1 MQRQTSTGSRRRA
14 ARVLFAGACVAVTV
28 GATGT
33 AAHAEQRESCA
44 SPTGTPYQLKLS
56 ALTGPGG
63 ADLTIAVERDPAC
76 AAVEALKKVQLKIFA
91 EDGSVDD
98 VRNLNDVQAPGGIAT
113 IELGNV
119 ARNRDIEAD
128 VLVQSGTPE
137 RTYVLRGDA
146 TTLLRP
152 DLTIASLE
160 TPARTLSTR
169 TINVRG
175 EIAELNGDVGATATV
190 TLSWGPTVL
199 ATQSATVAKGGRTS
213 VLFSGIALTSPVPV
227 ELTLRLSDASPAET
241 DATNN
246 ARSATVDVTEH
257 ELARS
262 RLLVPSLGGYG
273 AQLNQHV
280 YASITSAPPGSFPDL
295 EAKVKALEPQLVR
308 IFFNEIQERT
318 PDRMASFIET
328 VELAHQAG
336 ATINIT
342 YQTAANAKLQPDRF
356 MGEFAAILDNL
367 VRTRGFTNLRW
378 VTVQNEP
385 NSTLVTLEQYN
396 ALYRALH
403 AHLVARGLR
412 TQIGLM
418 GGDLVENGPPNAA
431 VPNHRAWFQYMAQN
445 MNDVLDAYSI
455 HIYWNYWDV
464 PRMEFRLK
472 DVRKIVTEEL
482 PENARKPTYITE
494 LGVRGIQNVPG
505 KPVIQPGYWQDGTQL
520 SRTNIAAFQQLW
532 FNLASAQMGFT
543 GAVKWDAY
551 WGKYD
556 AGNQAYWMIGPAEEG
571 WPLFPAYHA
580 IRMLLQTTQ
589 RGWQVLGVEP
599 WTDDDWLLGTSD
611 QPEKEIAAYAGPN
624 GELTL
629 IGLDSRGRD
638 LNAASADMP
647 AYSIGGLP
655 PHAVFN
661 LAVWNVTANGENG
674 IAGTVTTNAAGVAR
688 FEAPLHGAFALT
700 TVQIS

>member
-1 MQRQTSTGSRRRA
+1 MHGQSLTKQWRRTV
-14 ARVLFAGACVAVTV
+14 RVFAGLCAAATV
-28 GATGT
+28 GATST
-33 AAHAEQRESCA
+33 AAHAEKLASCA
-44 SPTGTPYQLKLS
+44 DPSDTPYRMNLT
-56 ALTGPGG
+56 ALTGPAG
-63 ADLTIAVERDPAC
+63 ADLTIAVERAPDC
-76 AAVEALKKVQLKIFA
+76 AAVEALKKVHLKIFA
-91 EDGSVDD
+91 EDGSLDD
-98 VRNLNDVQAPGGIAT
+98 VRNLTDVAAPAGIANV
-113 IELGNV
+113 ELGEV
-119 ARNRDIEAD
+119 ERNRRIEAD
-128 VLVQSGTPE
+128 VLVQTGTPE
-137 RTYVLRGDA
+137 RTYVLRTDA

-152 DLTIASLE
+152 DLVVASLQA
-160 TPARTLSTR
+160 PPHTLSTR
-169 TINVRG
+169 AIDVRG
-175 EIAELNGDVGATATV
+175 EISEVNGDVGATATV
-190 TLSWGPTVL
+190 TLSWGPSVL
-199 ATQSATVAKGGRTS
+199 RTQTVAVPKGGRVPVT
-213 VLFSGIALTSPVPV
+213 FAGLTLTTPVPV
-227 ELTLRLSDASPAET
+227 ELTLQVSGASPAET

-257 ELARS
+257 ALERS

-280 YASITSAPPGSFPDL
+280 YASITSAPPGSLPGL

-318 PDRMASFIET
+318 PDRMASFVET

-356 MGEFAAILDNL
+356 MGEFAAILDDL
-367 VRTRGFTNLRW
+367 VRVRGFTNLRW
-378 VTVQNEP
+378 ATIQNEP
-385 NSTLVTLEQYN
+385 NSTLVTLAQYN

-403 AHLVARGLR
+403 GHLVTRGLR
-412 TQIGLM
+412 GQIGLM

-431 VPNHRAWFQYMAQN
+431 VPNHRVWFQYMAQN
-445 MNDVLDAYSI
+445 MNDVLDAYSV
-455 HIYWNYWDV
+455 HIYWNYWDI

-494 LGVRGIQNVPG
+494 FGVRGIQNIPG
-505 KPVIQPGYWQDGTQL
+505 KPVLQPGYWADGTQL

-556 AGNQAYWMIGPAEEG
+556 AGNQAFWMIGPAEEG
-571 WPLFPAYHA
+571 WPLFPTYHA

-589 RGWQVLGVEP
+589 RGWHVVGVDP
-599 WTDDDWLLGTSD
+599 WSDDDWLVGTAD

-638 LNAASADMP
+638 LNAASAETP
-647 AYSIGGLP
+647 SYSIGGLP
-655 PHAVFN
+655 PHTAFT
-661 LAVWNVTANGENG
+661 LAVWNAAANGENTVT
-674 IAGTVTTNAAGVAR
+674 GTITTNAAGVAR
-688 FEAPLHGAFALT
+688 FEAPLHAAFAMT
-700 TVQIS
+700 TVPVS

>member
-1 MQRQTSTGSRRRA
+1 MHEQSLRRKWRRTFRA
-14 ARVLFAGACVAVTV
+14 AFAGLCAAATV
-28 GATGT
+28 GATST
-33 AAHAEQRESCA
+33 AAQAEKVESCA
-44 SPTGTPYQLKLS
+44 SSTKEPYRTSLT
-56 ALTGPGG
+56 ALTGPAG
-63 ADLTIAVERDPAC
+63 ADLTIAVERQPEC
-76 AAVEALKKVQLKIFA
+76 APVEALKKVQLKIFA
-91 EDGSVDD
+91 EDGSLDD
-98 VRNLNDVQAPGGIAT
+98 VRNLNDVPAPAGIANV
-113 IELGNV
+113 ELG
-119 ARNRDIEAD
+119 AIERSRRIEAD
-128 VLVQSGTPE
+128 VLVQTETPE
-137 RTYVLRGDA
+137 RTHVLRADT

-152 DLTIASLE
+152 DLVVASVQA
-160 TPARTLSTR
+160 PPQALSTR
-169 TINVRG
+169 AIAVRG

-190 TLSWGPTVL
+190 TLSWGPSVL
-199 ATQSATVAKGGRTS
+199 ATQMVTVPKAGRVPVT
-213 VLFSGIALTSPVPV
+213 FSGLALTTPVPV
-227 ELTLRLSDASPAET
+227 ELTLRVSDAAPAET
-241 DATNN
+241 DPTND

-257 ELARS
+257 ALERS

-280 YASITSAPPGSFPDL
+280 FASITPAPPGSLPDL

-308 IFFNEIQERT
+308 IFFQEVQERT

-328 VELAHQAG
+328 VELAHQSG

-342 YQTAANAKLQPDRF
+342 YQTAVNAKLQPDRF

-385 NSTLVTLEQYN
+385 NSTAVTLEQYN

-403 AHLVARGLR
+403 GHLVARGLR
-412 TQIGLM
+412 SQIGLM
-418 GGDLVENGPPNAA
+418 GGDLVENGAGG
-431 VPNHRAWFQYMAQN
+431 NHRVWFQYMAQN
-445 MNDVLDAYSI
+445 MNDILDAYSV
-455 HIYWNYWDV
+455 HIYWNYWDI

-482 PENARKPTYITE
+482 PESARKPTYITE
-494 LGVRGIQNVPG
+494 FGVRGIQNIPG
-505 KPVIQPGYWQDGTQL
+505 KPVLQPGYWTDGTQL

-532 FNLASAQMGFT
+532 FNLASAQLGFT

-556 AGNQAYWMIGPAEEG
+556 AGNQAFWMIGPAEEG
-571 WPLFPAYHA
+571 WPLFPTYHA

-599 WTDDDWLLGTSD
+599 WNDDDWLVGTVD

-629 IGLDSRGRD
+629 VGLDSRGRD
-638 LNAASADMP
+638 LNAASTEIP
-647 AYSIGGLP
+647 AYSIGGLRP
-655 PHAVFN
+655 LTTFN
-661 LAVWNVTANGENG
+661 LAVWNAAANGENT
-674 IAGTVTTNAAGVAR
+674 ITGTVTTNAAGVAR
-688 FEAPLHGAFALT
+688 FEAPLHAAFTLT
-700 TVQIS
+700 TVPVS